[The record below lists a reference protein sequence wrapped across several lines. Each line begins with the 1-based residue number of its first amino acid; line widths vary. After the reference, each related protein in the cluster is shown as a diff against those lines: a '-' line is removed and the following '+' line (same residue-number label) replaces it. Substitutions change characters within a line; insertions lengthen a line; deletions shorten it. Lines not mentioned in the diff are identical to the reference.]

1 MNIKIAYHRTKYG
14 ELIIGSYQDKLCLC
28 DWRYRKM
35 RESVDKRIK
44 TYLDTEFELQTT
56 EIIIETIKQLD
67 EYFEQKR
74 KVFDLPLL
82 LVGTSFQKKVWGAL
96 LQIPYG
102 KTSTYLKQSENL
114 GNAKAIRAVATA
126 NGANAIA
133 IIVPCH
139 RIIGSD
145 GKLIGYAGGL
155 RIKEKLLE
163 LEHNLY
169 PKNLFDY

>member
-1 MNIKIAYHRTKYG
+1 MNIKIAYHKTKYG
-14 ELIIGSYQDKLCLC
+14 ELIIGSYKEKLCLC

-35 RESVDKRIK
+35 RESIDKRIK
-44 TYLDTEFELQTT
+44 TSLGSEFELETT
-56 EIIIETIKQLD
+56 DVILETIKQLN

-74 KVFDLPLL
+74 KIFDLPLH
-82 LVGTSFQKKVWGAL
+82 LVGTDFQRKEWDAL
-96 LQIPYG
+96 IQVPYG
-102 KTSTYLKQSENL
+102 KTSTYLKQSETL
-114 GNAKAIRAVATA
+114 GNVKAIRAVATA

-133 IIVPCH
+133 IVVPCH

-155 RIKEKLLE
+155 RVKEKLLE